1 MIKWIFVNWQS
12 LLVGAVLLLGIVL
25 IIRNLIKDKKKG
37 KGCGCGCEGCALSSQ
52 CHKNEKYS
60 EK

>member
-37 KGCGCGCEGCALSSQ
+37 KG
-52 CHKNEKYS
+52 
-60 EK
+60 